1 MEEVKV
7 TAGLDR
13 LAVLLWLHVSQSAL
27 NTILVPHHKPDQSSK
42 SGLLQQ
48 LQSELAAGKCDS
60 LHEDGQTSGL
70 PM

>member
-7 TAGLDR
+7 TAGPDR

-27 NTILVPHHKPDQSSK
+27 SVILVPHHKLHQSSK
-42 SGLLQQ
+42 PGLLQQ

-60 LHEDGQTSGL
+60 LHENGQTSGL